1 MNHPSHGFKRLINA
15 VKYSAQGVIKAFKG
29 EAAFREEIMITVIL
43 IPLAYWLDVSAI
55 ERVLLI
61 GSVIWVMIVEL
72 LNSAI
77 ETTVDRISTEHH
89 PLSGQAKDMGSAA
102 VMFSVII
109 CVITWWEILG

>member
-1 MNHPSHGFKRLINA
+1 MINHPSHGFKRLINA

-43 IPLAYWLDVSAI
+43 ITLAYWLDVSAI
-55 ERVLLI
+55 ERVL
-61 GSVIWVMIVEL
+61 
-72 LNSAI
+72 
-77 ETTVDRISTEHH
+77 
-89 PLSGQAKDMGSAA
+89 LSGQAKDMGSAA